1 MSEHP
6 INEMMVTAMEN
17 LKEMIDVKTI
27 VGDPIET
34 ADQSTIILPI
44 SKVGFGFAS
53 GGSELTSKSKSSS
66 DDEYNSD
73 MSQQQPFCGGTGGG
87 VSITPIA
94 FLIVSRNEVKTVHL
108 DDNTHII
115 EKLIDLA
122 PEAVEKI
129 QMMWYENKGQLR
141 RRKGDRN
148 IPD

>member
-1 MSEHP
+1 
-6 INEMMVTAMEN
+6 MEN

-27 VGDPIET
+27 IGDPIET
-34 ADQSTIILPI
+34 ADQSTIILPV

-53 GGSELTSKSKSSS
+53 GGSELRPKGNSSS

-73 MSQQQPFCGGTGGG
+73 TTSQQPFCGGTGGG

-115 EKLIDLA
+115 EKLIELA
-122 PEAVEKI
+122 PDAVDKI
-129 QMMWYENKGQLR
+129 QMMWQESKVSSR
-141 RRKGDRN
+141 RRRGDRN